1 MATKAIGIDASG
13 IQISTDGGTTYAALG
28 KTYKDSASLTMEE
41 GEVIA
46 CESEEDFEPEM
57 EIVAPG
63 AMTLKFSTSDL
74 DPAACQAAFGGTLSA
89 DKATWSAPENFEPKE
104 VAVKFK
110 TRSGLEVAIPRG
122 KMSTLMNWEIKRN
135 GFGLLDHTIKILK
148 PSKGSRISVKKA

>member
-1 MATKAIGIDASG
+1 MATKAIGIDAAG
-13 IQISTDGGTTYAALG
+13 IQISTDGTIYAALG

-46 CESEEDFEPEM
+46 CESEEDFEPET

-74 DPAACQAAFGGTLSA
+74 DPEACHAAFGGTLTE
-89 DKATWSAPENFEPKE
+89 DKATWNAPEEFEHKD
-104 VAVKFK
+104 VFVKFK
-110 TRSGLEVAIPRG
+110 TRSGLEVTIPRG

-135 GFGLLDHTIKILK
+135 GFGLLDHTIRILK
-148 PSKGSRISVKKA
+148 PAEGSRISVKKA